1 MSDWVNKNPNFYTN
15 GNKNYG
21 LRYNKKT
28 GDFQIY
34 DTNTTEV
41 TYQNGSWTSSA
52 LGDQNLFKY
61 AETDTDKKV
70 PLIQPKAE
78 ELNKKAREEILSG
91 YKTLGGKAAGFPLNS
106 AANDVNGKSGITNVT
121 QTQAGVSTSVATT
134 NENGIAPLENFPTI
148 PLPEKGRVL
157 KYPIDLLSDQQ
168 DIFVITQF
176 EYQSANKDIFSPGG
190 QGLGSI
196 IQNGLIRNSILKGA
210 ALGQI
215 TLPMPNQ
222 VLDANSVQW
231 TSDSM
236 DSVTA
241 AATSLIGNNLP
252 AAVGADLA
260 AQLASNIFKMDGI
273 KSLPKMGVLSLLAAN
288 AAGGGSE
295 SNAAL
300 KSAIQSFMLNRFGF
314 DVPPES
320 ILARGFGVVPNS
332 NIQLL
337 FQNVKL
343 RDFTFKYKMSPR
355 SEDEAKTINYILR
368 WFKQGMAAKKRT
380 LQAGGGALLL
390 GTPNI
395 FKLEYKSGGAPIKGV
410 NKFKLCA
417 LSNFSVDYASGGQ
430 WAAYD
435 KGQPVSVSMSM
446 TFNEIEPIYDT
457 DYQDT
462 ENNIDTPPV
471 KEDEVGF

>member
-41 TYQNGSWTSSA
+41 SYQNGSWTSSA
-52 LGDQNLFKY
+52 LGDSNLFKY
-61 AETDTDKKV
+61 SETDVDKKI

-78 ELNKKAREEILSG
+78 ELNKQAREEILAG
-91 YKTLGGKAAGFPLNS
+91 YRGLGGKAAGLPLNS
-106 AANDVNGKSGITNVT
+106 AANDVNGKSGVTNIT
-121 QTQAGVSTSVATT
+121 QTQVGVSTSVSTT
-134 NENGIAPLENFPTI
+134 NESGIAPLDNFPTI

-157 KYPIDLLSDQQ
+157 KYPIDLISEEQ

-190 QGLGSI
+190 QGAADI
-196 IQNGLIRNSILKGA
+196 IQNGLIRNSILKSA

-231 TSDSM
+231 ASDNM

-241 AATSLIGNNLP
+241 AATSLIGSNVGT
-252 AAVGADLA
+252 AIGADLVA
-260 AQLASNIFKMDGI
+260 TIAGKVMNNDMVR
-273 KSLPKMGVLSLLAAN
+273 SLPRMGVLATLAAN
-288 AAGGGSE
+288 AAGGGPE

-300 KSAIQSFMLNRFGF
+300 KAAIQSFVLNRFGF
-314 DVPPES
+314 DIPPES

-355 SEDEAKTINYILR
+355 SEEEAKTINYILR

-390 GTPNI
+390 GTPNV

-417 LSNFSVDYASGGQ
+417 LSNFSVDYTSGGQ

-435 KGQPVSVSMSM
+435 KGQPVAVSMSM